1 VSSTDTIAS
10 SLRTGLEPLLEKVA
24 IAMAARG
31 APPLGHPAA
40 PGTLSRVGRGL
51 RNTGLALGA
60 GALAAGALGLGH
72 QYEEDQHRFPL
83 VYQPMSSG
91 YGP

>member
-1 VSSTDTIAS
+1 MDAHAS

-24 IAMAARG
+24 IAIPARG
-31 APPLGHPAA
+31 APPLGRPTS
-40 PGTLSRVGRGL
+40 PGVLSRLGRGL

-60 GALAAGALGLGH
+60 GTLAGGALGLGH
-72 QYEEDQHRFPL
+72 QYNEDQQKFPL
-83 VYQPMSSG
+83 VYQPMSSD

>member
-1 VSSTDTIAS
+1 MVTHAS

-24 IAMAARG
+24 LAMPTAGPLVGPSASPSLLAR
-31 APPLGHPAA
+31 LGR
-40 PGTLSRVGRGL
+40 RV
-51 RNTGLALGA
+51 RNTGLAVGA

-72 QYEEDQHRFPL
+72 QYHEDQQRLPL
-83 VYQPMSSG
+83 VYQPMASG

>member
-1 VSSTDTIAS
+1 MNL
-10 SLRTGLEPLLEKVA
+10 SLRTGLEPLVEKVA
-24 IAMAARG
+24 NAMSTRG
-31 APPLGHPAA
+31 APPLGQQIA
-40 PGTLSRVGRGL
+40 PGALSRFGRGL

-72 QYEEDQHRFPL
+72 QYNEDQQKFPL